1 MSTKIL
7 TYHNL
12 GKPPKGAKLK
22 TLFVGREQLKRQVKL
37 LKFMGFNFLSL
48 GDLLL
53 NKNTK
58 KGVLLTFDDAY
69 LDFWENALPTFM
81 ELKVRSVIFV
91 PVALVGSYNQWDYD
105 RIRIKKPIMNWE
117 HIKELHSLG
126 FEIGSHS
133 LTHPYLSKIDPQK
146 AWEEIYTSKV
156 ILEDKLGTEIKAF
169 CYPYGDYSQ
178 QVRDMVQ
185 RAGYSIAFTTR
196 HGSFEE
202 SENFF
207 EVRRITIFGNDFLP
221 KFLYKVLV

>member
-1 MSTKIL
+1 
-7 TYHNL
+7 
-12 GKPPKGAKLK
+12 
-22 TLFVGREQLKRQVKL
+22 
-37 LKFMGFNFLSL
+37 
-48 GDLLL
+48 
-53 NKNTK
+53 
-58 KGVLLTFDDAY
+58 
-69 LDFWENALPTFM
+69 M

>member
-1 MSTKIL
+1 VSTKIL
-7 TYHNL
+7 TYHNV
-12 GKPPKGAKLK
+12 GKPPKEAKLK
-22 TLFVGREQLKRQVKL
+22 TLFVAKEQLKRQLKL
-37 LKFMGFNFLSL
+37 LKFMGFDFLSL
-48 GDLLL
+48 RDLLL
-53 NKNTK
+53 NKKVK

-69 LDFWENALPTFM
+69 LDFWGKALPIFM